1 MMLPYFDTLLNKLSR
16 YTCALV
22 VIKILDD
29 DVCVT
34 GRFCNDALLH
44 VKDERT
50 LLALYD
56 SISTE
61 PVAADLTYF
70 RCFFLFVP
78 NLFLYITG
86 AVVFRNIALGQESLI
101 KAHAGFALR
110 SRSALEKL
118 AHEFYRFCAAV
129 RLTSNAFKI
138 TSTRASCILQDNLI
152 FARLNLQ

>member
-1 MMLPYFDTLLNKLSR
+1 MMLPYFDTLLNKVARYELS
-16 YTCALV
+16 YSGVCALI
-22 VIKILDD
+22 VIQIFDD
-29 DVCVT
+29 DVCVI

-78 NLFLYITG
+78 TYFSI
-86 AVVFRNIALGQESLI
+86 
-101 KAHAGFALR
+101 
-110 SRSALEKL
+110 
-118 AHEFYRFCAAV
+118 
-129 RLTSNAFKI
+129 
-138 TSTRASCILQDNLI
+138 
-152 FARLNLQ
+152 